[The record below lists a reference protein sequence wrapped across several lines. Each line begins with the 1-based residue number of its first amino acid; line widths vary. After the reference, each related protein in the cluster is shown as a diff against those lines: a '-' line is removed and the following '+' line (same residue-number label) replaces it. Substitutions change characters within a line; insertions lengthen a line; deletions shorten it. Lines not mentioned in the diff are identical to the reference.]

1 MSRVS
6 VHEKIP
12 LALDLARA
20 LNLIVS
26 ARKVPSRATV
36 NRLGAGMHVDFMTLD
51 NFSTIQG
58 LKEQWNTPA
67 FSFFYL

>member
-20 LNLIVS
+20 LNLTAI
-26 ARKVPSRATV
+26 ARKVPSRAAV
-36 NRLGAGMHVDFMTLD
+36 NRLEAGMHVDFMTLD
-51 NFSTIQG
+51 FSTIQ
-58 LKEQWNTPA
+58 EQWNTPA